1 MANKTIA
8 IKIDV
13 QGTAEQQKKLAQLET
28 EVKKLTNRR
37 TQLNRAVKEGT
48 ISLARYGKEMA
59 EINTKLKANRREML
73 VMRENIL
80 GLDSFTKKLGKS
92 FARLGTSIGGA
103 FVGLFAIQKV
113 GQLFSQAITT
123 IKEFEQQMANVK
135 AVTGATAQEFAQLE
149 KNAKELGASTQ
160 FTATQVG
167 QLQEEFAKLG
177 FSTDQILDAT
187 EATLELAVATGSDLA
202 QSAKVAAATIN
213 GFGMDAK
220 DTQKIVDVM
229 AKSFTSSALDLSKF
243 ETAMSAVAPV
253 AATVGMSLEETTA
266 SLGVL
271 VDAGFDASTAGTA
284 LRNIL
289 LDTQKAGISVSE
301 AFDKIKGST
310 DPTSTALDLFG
321 KRGAAVALALAKS
334 TDKTADFTK
343 ELKNAN
349 GAASAMARIVGD
361 TLEGDIKKFGSAWEG
376 LVLNL
381 GENGEDLFRDIVQG
395 ATDFIDTLG
404 DLTKNIHAESEAMT
418 EQQIRVN
425 ALFQEAMRLKE
436 GDEDRLKIL
445 NEIDAINPKILE
457 GLDKQTVSQEELAK
471 AQSKSNDEMIKN
483 IILQEELEKLEDKR
497 KDAAEQGRVVIEKQR
512 ELDELLARRRIR
524 NLKLLSEEE
533 TKFNKL
539 SQSYAKQE
547 LKILE
552 DEKLNSNQKI
562 AALYERE
569 KGQSRLS
576 ETVREALAL
585 QVQIRKA
592 EDNLKESMDEVTVAS
607 DRYDDTLKRLNI
619 GQKENNK
626 KEEESIDLTKLSIEE
641 LEKLN
646 SAASRLEIARR
657 KAAKGG
663 GKDLESINEEFKKL
677 GLTQEDIQKA
687 LTETLSEVT
696 DEMDEIEIGF
706 SNAYDA
712 KKKEVEDFTQLY
724 AAEAEAM
731 GKIDDEANEKKVQS
745 FVNNLNKKKD
755 LSKQEKEFQ
764 KQVNAELYDLGEQA
778 ANALVEVRN
787 RKVEREKTL
796 EIDALNAQVENGLIT
811 QEEFE
816 KKREAIE
823 RKAFQKQKRLELA
836 QVAISLAREI
846 ASINA
851 NAAANPL
858 NTVTAGT
865 AGLAQARILTGI
877 AVARS
882 AIQAGIIA
890 SQSFAEG
897 GFTGSGF
904 GSPDASGFKQAGVV
918 HEGEY
923 VVPKNVLETN
933 RGGALVGAL
942 ESMRLNRPQ
951 PYINTG
957 FANGGFTSSMSVDM
971 VDMENRIAMAVT
983 KSIGAIQVVNNATDT
998 ISEASKVSN
1007 IVSDA
1012 TFG

>member
-1 MANKTIA
+1 MAKTIA

-37 TQLNRAVKEGT
+37 TQLNKAVKEGT
-48 ISLARYGKEMA
+48 ISLAQYGKEIA
-59 EINTKLKANRREML
+59 EVNTRLKSNRREML

-92 FARLGTSIGGA
+92 FSKLGTSIGGA

-113 GQLFSQAITT
+113 GQLFSQALST
-123 IKEFEQQMANVK
+123 IKEFEQQMAKVK
-135 AVTGATAQEFAQLE
+135 AVSGATAQEFAALE
-149 KNAKELGASTQ
+149 KNAKDLGASTQ

-229 AKSFTSSALDLSKF
+229 AKSFSSSALDLSKF

-301 AFDKIKGST
+301 AFDTIKGST

-381 GENGEDLFRDIVQG
+381 GENGQDLFRDIVQG

-404 DLTKNIHAESEAMT
+404 DLTKNIHAESDAM
-418 EQQIRVN
+418 
-425 ALFQEAMRLKE
+425 
-436 GDEDRLKIL
+436 EDQRIKINVLVGRIQGL
-445 NEIDAINPKILE
+445 NEGTEERKKLINELNAISPDFLE
-457 GLDKQTVSQEELAK
+457 GLDKENLSNEVLAKRLKEVNKELINQIIIKREQEKIQAQAESQADARVELIEKEIEIGERLEELRRGMSAENLAILDSEGTAIDKAGKLVAK
-471 AQSKSNDEMIKN
+471 RYNDQR
-483 IILQEELEKLEDKR
+483 ILGNSLTKMYADYVKLQKQVREEDEIANDLIAEK
-497 KDAAEQGRVVIEKQR
+497 
-512 ELDELLARRRIR
+512 
-524 NLKLLSEEE
+524 
-533 TKFNKL
+533 NKL
-539 SQSYAKQE
+539 FESLGISQ
-547 LKILE
+547 
-552 DEKLNSNQKI
+552 DEVN
-562 AALYERE
+562 E
-569 KGQSRLS
+569 K
-576 ETVREALAL
+576 V
-585 QVQIRKA
+585 
-592 EDNLKESMDEVTVAS
+592 EDNTKVVED
-607 DRYDDTLKRLNI
+607 
-619 GQKENNK
+619 NNK
-626 KEEESIDLTKLSIEE
+626 AISKTNKEFEE
-641 LEKLN
+641 
-646 SAASRLEIARR
+646 
-657 KAAKGG
+657 
-663 GKDLESINEEFKKL
+663 L

-712 KKKEVEDFTQLY
+712 KKKEVEEFTDLY
-724 AAEAEAM
+724 AEQAEAM
-731 GKIDDEANEKKVQS
+731 GKIDDAANEKKVQD
-745 FVNNLNKKKD
+745 FVNNLNKKKE

-933 RGGALVGAL
+933 RGSALVGAL

-951 PYINTG
+951 PYIGTG
-957 FANGGFTSSMSVDM
+957 FANGGFTSMQSVDM
-971 VDMENRIAMAVT
+971 VDMENRIARAVT
-983 KSIGAIQVVNNATDT
+983 KSMGAIQVVNNATDT
-998 ISEASKVSN
+998 ISEAVKVSN
-1007 IVSDA
+1007 IQSDA

>member
-1 MANKTIA
+1 MAKTIA

-37 TQLNRAVKEGT
+37 TQLNKAVKDGT
-48 ISLARYGKEMA
+48 ISLAQYGKEIA
-59 EINTKLKANRREML
+59 EVNTRLKSNRREML
-73 VMRENIL
+73 VLRENIL

-103 FVGLFAIQKV
+103 FIGLFAIQKV
-113 GQLFSQAITT
+113 GQLFSQALST
-123 IKEFEQQMANVK
+123 IKEFEQQMAKVK
-135 AVTGATAQEFAQLE
+135 AVSGATAQEFAALE
-149 KNAKELGASTQ
+149 KNAKDLGASTQ

-202 QSAKVAAATIN
+202 QSAKVAASVIN
-213 GFGMDAK
+213 GFGMEAK
-220 DTQKIVDVM
+220 DTQKVVDVM
-229 AKSFTSSALDLSKF
+229 AKSFSSSALDIDKF
-243 ETAMSAVAPV
+243 EVAMRQVAPV
-253 AATVGMSLEETTA
+253 AADAGLSIEETTGF
-266 SLGVL
+266 LGVL
-271 VDAGFDASTAGTA
+271 ADNGIRAETAGTG
-284 LRNIL
+284 LRNIFL
-289 LDTQKAGISVSE
+289 TLAEKGLTLNE
-301 AFDKIKGST
+301 ALTKIN
-310 DPTSTALDLFG
+310 TSTNSSAAASKLFG
-321 KRGAAVALALAKS
+321 KENAVVATTLAK
-334 TDKTADFTK
+334 TIDKTADFTK

-381 GENGEDLFRDIVQG
+381 GENGQDLFRDIVQG

-404 DLTKNIHAESEAMT
+404 DLTKNIHAESDAM
-418 EQQIRVN
+418 
-425 ALFQEAMRLKE
+425 
-436 GDEDRLKIL
+436 EDQRIKINVLVGRIQGL
-445 NEIDAINPKILE
+445 NEGTEERKKLINELNAISPDFLE
-457 GLDKQTVSQEELAK
+457 GLDKENLSNEVLAKRLKEVNKELINQIIIKREQEKIQAQAESQADARVELIEKEIEIAERLEELRRGMSAENLAILDSEGTAIDKAGKLVAK
-471 AQSKSNDEMIKN
+471 RYNDQR
-483 IILQEELEKLEDKR
+483 ILGNSLTKMYADYVKLQKQVREEDEIANDLIAEK
-497 KDAAEQGRVVIEKQR
+497 
-512 ELDELLARRRIR
+512 
-524 NLKLLSEEE
+524 
-533 TKFNKL
+533 NKL
-539 SQSYAKQE
+539 FESLGISQ
-547 LKILE
+547 
-552 DEKLNSNQKI
+552 DEVN
-562 AALYERE
+562 E
-569 KGQSRLS
+569 K
-576 ETVREALAL
+576 V
-585 QVQIRKA
+585 
-592 EDNLKESMDEVTVAS
+592 EDNTKVVED
-607 DRYDDTLKRLNI
+607 
-619 GQKENNK
+619 NNK
-626 KEEESIDLTKLSIEE
+626 AISKTNKEFEE
-641 LEKLN
+641 
-646 SAASRLEIARR
+646 
-657 KAAKGG
+657 
-663 GKDLESINEEFKKL
+663 L
-677 GLTQEDIQKA
+677 GLTQKDIQKA
-687 LTETLSEVT
+687 LTETMSEVT
-696 DEMDEIEIGF
+696 DEMDEIEVGF

-731 GKIDDEANEKKVQS
+731 GKIDDELNQKRVED
-745 FVNNLNKKKD
+745 FVNNLNKKKE

-846 ASINA
+846 AAINA
-851 NAAANPL
+851 SAAANPT
-858 NTVTAGT
+858 NAFTFGA
-865 AGLAQARILTGI
+865 AGLTQAQVLTGI

-882 AIQAGIIA
+882 AVQAGIIA

-951 PYINTG
+951 PYIGTG
-957 FANGGFTSSMSVDM
+957 FANGGFTSMQSVDM
-971 VDMENRIAMAVT
+971 VDMENRIARAVT
-983 KSIGAIQVVNNATDT
+983 KSMGAIQVVNNATDT
-998 ISEASKVSN
+998 ISEAVKVSN
-1007 IVSDA
+1007 IQSDA